1 MPSAIDLTE
10 WIDFLSSVTNP
21 NFGATMAIPQ
31 DTQLNDQRRDTAA
44 LECQAYRA
52 LLLGVCQNLQGVLGK
67 VDSYE
72 ELLLDELESRGCDTT
87 YLLQEQNELRNVARL
102 ANNVLENLL
111 GGSGPR
117 VNLATLVTGVI
128 DRFRKALPPEQVV
141 KESLAPDLYVRCA
154 TFELQEML
162 LDMLER
168 FSDLSGLRS
177 KNWQVNVQKV
187 KLNRNELGILQFSG
201 GQTNADAPKSSE
213 AEFCVVS
220 ILPEGVNAPEL
231 RKLHPFRELL
241 ADTSANALPMLVCA
255 KWLGTILNNGARL
268 YYDAKWPNQSA
279 IIYFPVAT
287 EFTNEDAELANYS
300 VIDEPEPKTILLVDD
315 EDMIW
320 DVISDMLQ
328 QLGYRIILAGDG
340 KEAIQI
346 YGSNP
351 GLIDLV
357 ILDMLMPN
365 MGGRETFFLLKELD
379 PNVKVLAS
387 SGYVSQE
394 EIQDVMDAGAAGFLR
409 KPYRLADLARKIHE
423 ILAN

>member
-1 MPSAIDLTE
+1 
-10 WIDFLSSVTNP
+10 
-21 NFGATMAIPQ
+21 MAMFQ
-31 DTQLNDQRRDTAA
+31 DEQFKDKRRDDAT
-44 LECQAYRA
+44 LECEAFRA
-52 LLLGVCQNLQGVLGK
+52 LLLGVCQNLQSVLQK

-72 ELLLDELESRGCDTT
+72 ELLLDEMESKGCDTT
-87 YLLQEQNELRNVARL
+87 YLLQEQNELRGVARL
-102 ANNVLENLL
+102 ANNVMETIPLH
-111 GGSGPR
+111 SGAR
-117 VNLATLVTGVI
+117 VNLSTLLTGVL
-128 DRFRKALPPEQVV
+128 DRFRKALPAERRVL
-141 KESLAPDLYVRCA
+141 ENLAPELYVRCSV
-154 TFELQEML
+154 FELQETL

-177 KNWQVNVQKV
+177 KNWQVLSQHV

-201 GQTNADAPKSSE
+201 GLNTAAAPTAAEADY
-213 AEFCVVS
+213 CMVS
-220 ILPEGVNAPEL
+220 ILPEGVTPPEL

-241 ADTSANALPMLVCA
+241 ADTSVGSLPSLVCA
-255 KWLGTILNNGARL
+255 KWLGAICNNGARL
-268 YYDAKWPNQSA
+268 YYDGKWPNQSA
-279 IIYFPVAT
+279 IIYFPFAT
-287 EFTNEDAELANYS
+287 EQNNADDELANYS
-300 VIDEPEPKTILLVDD
+300 VQDGPEPKTILLVDD

-340 KEAIQI
+340 KEAVEI
-346 YGSNP
+346 YSANP

>member
-1 MPSAIDLTE
+1 
-10 WIDFLSSVTNP
+10 
-21 NFGATMAIPQ
+21 MAKFQ
-31 DTQLNDQRRDTAA
+31 DEQFKDNQRDDMT
-44 LECQAYRA
+44 LECEAFRA
-52 LLLGVCQNLQGVLGK
+52 LLLGVCQNLLSILQK

-72 ELLLDELESRGCDTT
+72 ELLLDELESKGCDTT
-87 YLLQEQNELRNVARL
+87 YLLQEQNELRSAARL
-102 ANNVLENLL
+102 ASNIMETIPF
-111 GGSGPR
+111 GGGPR
-117 VNLATLVTGVI
+117 VNLSTLLTGVL
-128 DRFRKALPPEQVV
+128 DRFRKALPAEQRVLENLTPE
-141 KESLAPDLYVRCA
+141 LYVHCNV
-154 TFELQEML
+154 FELQETL

-177 KNWQVNVQKV
+177 KNWQVLAQYV
-187 KLNRNELGILQFSG
+187 KLSRNELGILQFSG
-201 GQTNADAPKSSE
+201 GLNNTAAPPATE
-213 AEFCVVS
+213 TDFCVVS
-220 ILPEGVNAPEL
+220 ILPEGVTPPEL

-241 ADTSANALPMLVCA
+241 ADTSAGAIPSLVCA
-255 KWLGTILNNGARL
+255 KWLGAICNNGARL

-279 IIYFPVAT
+279 ILYFPVAAAH
-287 EFTNEDAELANYS
+287 NNADDELANYS
-300 VIDEPEPKTILLVDD
+300 AQNGPEPQTILLVDD

-340 KEAIQI
+340 KEAVEI
-346 YGSNP
+346 YAANP

-423 ILAN
+423 ILATKA

>member
-1 MPSAIDLTE
+1 
-10 WIDFLSSVTNP
+10 
-21 NFGATMAIPQ
+21 MANPQ
-31 DTQLNDQRRDTAA
+31 DAQCNDRRRDTAT
-44 LECQAYRA
+44 LECEAFRA
-52 LLLGVCQNLQGVLGK
+52 MLLGVCQNLQSVLGK

-72 ELLLDELESRGCDTT
+72 ELLLDEMEARGCDTT

-102 ANNVLENLL
+102 TDNVLENIPAC
-111 GGSGPR
+111 GGPR
-117 VNLATLVTGVI
+117 VNLAMLLTGVL
-128 DRFRKALPPEQVV
+128 DRFRKALPPEQHVH
-141 KESLAPDLYVRCA
+141 EDLAPDLNVRCA
-154 TFELQEML
+154 AFELQETL

-177 KNWQVNVQKV
+177 KNWQVTLRQV
-187 KLNRNELGILQFSG
+187 KLNRNELGILKFSDSMNHG
-201 GQTNADAPKSSE
+201 ADTKT
-213 AEFCVVS
+213 AETDFCVVS
-220 ILPEGVNAPEL
+220 ILPEGVSAPEL

-241 ADTSANALPMLVCA
+241 ADTSAGALPMLVCA
-255 KWLGTILNNGARL
+255 KWLGAILNNGARL

-279 IIYFPVAT
+279 ILYFPVAS
-287 EFTNEDAELANYS
+287 EQTNEDDELANYS
-300 VIDEPEPKTILLVDD
+300 VADEPEPKTILLVDD

-328 QLGYRIILAGDG
+328 QLGYRIILAG
-340 KEAIQI
+340 EAIQI

-365 MGGRETFFLLKELD
+365 MGGRETFFILKELD

-423 ILAN
+423 ILSARS